1 MAAPNTFSDKT
12 GQIALTLLDENFEYV
27 DTSLSSLQ
35 TTLQNNIDSVQSNLD
50 NIDLTDI
57 QGNTTITGTLNVTSS
72 ITGSINAT
80 NLVGAITIESNG
92 AINYGNTALIASTAN
107 VDAATSTNVDHIWHD
122 DSPSALGN
130 GGTWHFCSDT
140 SYRNTG
146 NSTIRCASID
156 VDRISSSCLQVVH
169 KVYTGKTTYSVPT
182 AGQTGTY
189 IAALD
194 TTITPTRSAN
204 KIRVEFNMSF
214 EVHHDTVLRL
224 FRVINGA
231 TTEVVRNGDGNYWS
245 GFAYPGYD
253 ADNGSTPRTNHYIY
267 IDSPNT
273 TSAITYRLMI
283 QSGGIGATTFY
294 LNRPINST
302 GAANYE
308 NAISQCILTE
318 IPQ

>member
-1 MAAPNTFSDKT
+1 
-12 GQIALTLLDENFEYV
+12 
-27 DTSLSSLQ
+27 
-35 TTLQNNIDSVQSNLD
+35 
-50 NIDLTDI
+50 
-57 QGNTTITGTLNVTSS
+57 
-72 ITGSINAT
+72 
-80 NLVGAITIESNG
+80 
-92 AINYGNTALIASTAN
+92 
-107 VDAATSTNVDHIWHD
+107 
-122 DSPSALGN
+122 
-130 GGTWHFCSDT
+130 
-140 SYRNTG
+140 
-146 NSTIRCASID
+146 
-156 VDRISSSCLQVVH
+156 
-169 KVYTGKTTYSVPT
+169 
-182 AGQTGTY
+182 
-189 IAALD
+189 
-194 TTITPTRSAN
+194 
-204 KIRVEFNMSF
+204 MSF

-231 TTEVVRNGDGNYWS
+231 TTEVARNGDGNYWS